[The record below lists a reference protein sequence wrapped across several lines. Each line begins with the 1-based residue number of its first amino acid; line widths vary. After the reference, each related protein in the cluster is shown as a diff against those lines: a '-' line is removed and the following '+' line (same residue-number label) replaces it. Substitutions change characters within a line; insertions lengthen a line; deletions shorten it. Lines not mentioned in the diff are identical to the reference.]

1 MKRAYFIVIVAVVLG
16 LALAG
21 LTVPSVMANDRDGP
35 KVLDRDSVAYGR
47 TYGEWM
53 AAWNQWSFSLPVD
66 VHPLFTDGDCSVGQ
80 TGPVWFLGGN
90 FVPPST
96 RVRHCNVPSGKAL
109 FFPVVD
115 WEDSIIE
122 ESMVEHPGDPKYQQI
137 DGLRMFVETGLTGVT
152 NQYCVIDNDPI
163 PHLVQR
169 FRIQS
174 TVFGIT
180 LPDNNLWS
188 AAYGITFPA
197 GQYFPEVDDGWDVL
211 LAPLP
216 PGDHVL
222 HFGSNWNDIT
232 YYLHVG
238 K

>member
-1 MKRAYFIVIVAVVLG
+1 MWVGVIAVLVIVLG
-16 LALAG
+16 LLVLA
-21 LTVPSVMANDRDGP
+21 VPSAKAGDDGPNVIDRDA
-35 KVLDRDSVAYGR
+35 VAYGR

-53 AAWNQWSFSLPVD
+53 AAWNQWSYSLPVTT
-66 VHPLFTDGDCSVGQ
+66 HPLFTDGDCTVGQ
-80 TGPVWFLGGN
+80 SGPVWFLGGA
-90 FVPPST
+90 FVAPST

-115 WEDSIIE
+115 WEDSTLE
-122 ESMVEHPGDPKYQQI
+122 ESVAENPGNPAYQQI
-137 DGLRMFVETGLTGVT
+137 VALRSFVESGLTGVT
-152 NQYCVIDNDPI
+152 GQYCEIDHKPI

-169 FRIQS
+169 FRVQS
-174 TVFGIT
+174 IVFGFTI
-180 LPDNNLWS
+180 PADNFLNHV
-188 AAYGITFPA
+188 YGTTFEAGTYFPA
-197 GQYFPEVDDGWDVL
+197 VDDGWDVM

-232 YYLHVG
+232 YYLHVT